1 MPQLPENKTVA
12 PASAVLNPDEREELE
27 QLRVEV
33 AYLKK
38 AAGLTQGKKHTKTR
52 DKALVVNELRQQYSL
67 TRLLRAA
74 GLDRSTFYWQ
84 LSCAKKTGQI
94 R

>member
-38 AAGLTQGKKHTKTR
+38 LQA
-52 DKALVVNELRQQYSL
+52 
-67 TRLLRAA
+67 LLREKNTPKRATK
-74 GLDRSTFYWQ
+74 RWS
-84 LSCAKKTGQI
+84 
-94 R
+94 